1 MHNIKQTCMH
11 PIGPGAL
18 DPVRA
23 WAPGRRVVRFSIESG
38 DIVPV
43 AKLPVST
50 VLEKAQHLE

>member
-1 MHNIKQTCMH
+1 MH
-11 PIGPGAL
+11 PIGPGVL

-43 AKLPVST
+43 AKLPEST